1 MRGRMKVCT
10 EIKSIKDLLE
20 QISNTSNKVFIVGH
34 NEPDFDSI
42 GSAIGLQSL
51 CTALGKEAYI
61 IINDSDI
68 TLEPGVKKIKEKS
81 WLENNIINM
90 AAYEIIKDA
99 DSSLIVTDTNK
110 LSMTCLK
117 DNIDDFQD
125 IIIVDHHHP
134 TEESVSHVLPYIR
147 EKSSS
152 ASEIVTQVL
161 TEAKV
166 KCSSDIYT
174 YLLAGIIL
182 DTKRFQKNTTSK
194 THECA
199 RILRCKGAEVDYIN
213 ELFLED
219 FDTDKRINDL
229 VFNGTEFH
237 LYEPTMFEGHTV
249 SITLNR
255 TKPETI
261 YRKEDIAKA
270 ADKMLKYKVDA
281 TFALGHVSD
290 TAVSISA
297 RSKSG
302 INVGK
307 IMAQLGGGGNSQNAG
322 ARIENKE
329 LEEIENL
336 LKDNLVHG
344 IPKSG
349 ETASSNEETPKQLVK
364 V

>member
-1 MRGRMKVCT
+1 MCA

-61 IINDSDI
+61 IINDLDI

-81 WLENNIINM
+81 WLANNIINM
-90 AAYEIIKDA
+90 AAYENIKDN
-99 DSSLIVTDTNK
+99 DSSLIITDTNK
-110 LSMTCLK
+110 LFMTCMK
-117 DNIDDFQD
+117 DNIDDFQR
-125 IIIVDHHHP
+125 IIVVDHHQT
-134 TEESVSHVLPYIR
+134 TEDTIPQALPYIR

-166 KCSSDIYT
+166 KCSQDVYT

-182 DTKRFQKNTTSK
+182 DTKRFQKNTTPK

-199 RILRCKGAEVDYIN
+199 RILRSKGAAVDYIN

-237 LYEPTMFEGHTV
+237 LYEPTMFEGCTV

-255 TKPETI
+255 NKPETI

-281 TFALGHVSD
+281 TFALGYVNE

-302 INVGK
+302 IDVGK
-307 IMAQLGGGGNSQNAG
+307 IMAKLGGGGNSQNAG
-322 ARIENKE
+322 TRIENTE
-329 LEEIENL
+329 LAEIENL

-344 IPKSG
+344 IPKS
-349 ETASSNEETPKQLVK
+349 EEVASSNEETPKQLVK